1 MTTDTHLQK
10 FIDAQQHTYGE
21 ALTEIRSGKKRTHWM
36 WFIFP
41 QFRGLGFSTTS
52 QFYAIQ
58 SVEEA
63 RAYLSHPVLGFR
75 LREITAA
82 LLDLDE
88 KNARNIF
95 GSPDDLKLKSCMTL
109 FSVADDS
116 GDTLFTDVIH
126 QYFTGS
132 PDKKTLQLLN
142 QRN

>member
-1 MTTDTHLQK
+1 MTTETHLQK
-10 FIDAQQHTYGE
+10 FIDAQQHAYDK

-58 SVEEA
+58 SLEEA
-63 RAYLSHPVLGFR
+63 RTYLNHPVLGFR

-95 GSPDDLKLKSCMTL
+95 GTPDDLKLKSCMTL

-116 GDTLFTDVIH
+116 GDTLFTDVIR
-126 QYFTGS
+126 QYFNGS

-142 QRN
+142 QQN